1 MEAYLDSVTE
11 SFLEGDYQLSQLSV
25 STSVIESDDAWN
37 LEEPIPVGEIINA
50 FRVQKTL
57 VQQGGQ
63 VFIPLHEDDSAEL
76 TGEYLIYRRETDE
89 TLLSEDSDPHELH
102 FLNANT
108 GGDDFREVRE
118 AESTYLAYRMRF
130 WHSSYS
136 PSELPSYLPS
146 EYFDD
151 RPPQPPRELSAVDP
165 LSDDEYDD
173 FIDATEQA
181 MANEL
186 EAERRSV
193 WDSNRGMSIDRLQRE
208 QGGDGIASAGY
219 SRLAEDRISVS
230 APGSGTHRNPVQS
243 TYGIHEGN
251 IVGVAS
257 GGDSNSPIVP
267 GIVTRV
273 GLSDFNIEL
282 DWEATTRTSQ
292 AKDDLRRADRV
303 SVAIL
308 DRNIAFQRERSAFRQ
323 MADSSSGKQLLA
335 GDSSLSFDAPLSVS
349 LNTSLELNSYQR
361 RAAINALR
369 AEDAYCIHG
378 PPGTGKTR
386 TLTAVI
392 QSAVESGERVLVCA
406 HSNQAVDNLIAGE
419 SSPDNPDEESL
430 HGIIQAEGYRMA
442 RIGRRDQITSRVVST
457 HYADEETDR
466 AQIVATT
473 TNSADRL
480 DLARFSL
487 IVVDEA
493 TQASIPA
500 TAVPFQ
506 LGSKLVLAGDH
517 KQLPPYHSAETAS
530 DEAFYPSLFEHILDR
545 FGDDAKTT
553 LRRQYRMH
561 ESIANFSNKEFYD
574 GLLLHGEPNRSATIS
589 GLQPL
594 VGINISNPESD
605 QGNSRENPSEVEV
618 VVAQVQRSLNAG
630 VDASDVGVIT
640 PYTGQ
645 KGLVESELASEFDAD
660 TAEKIKVQTIDS
672 FQGGQREVILVS
684 FTVSNDRNNSGF
696 LAFPNEG
703 PRRLNVALTRAKK
716 RLVLVGDWDTLSSIA
731 PHRDT
736 STSCADLYRRLLEY
750 IHEQGRM
757 VG

>member
-11 SFLEGDYQLSQLSV
+11 SFLEDDHQLSQLSV
-25 STSVIESDDAWN
+25 STSVIESDDSWN
-37 LEEPIPVGEIINA
+37 LEEPIPVGEIINS

-63 VFIPLHEDDSAEL
+63 VFIPLHEDDSAEM

-89 TLLSEDSDPHELH
+89 TLLSNDSDPHELH

-118 AESTYLAYRMRF
+118 AELTYLAYRMRF

-136 PSELPSYLPS
+136 SSKLPSYLPS

-165 LSDDEYDD
+165 LSDDEYED

-181 MANEL
+181 MSSEL
-186 EAERRSV
+186 EAERQSV
-193 WDSNRGMSIDRLQRE
+193 WDSNGGMSIDRLQRE
-208 QGGDGIASAGY
+208 QGGGGIASAGY

-230 APGSGTHRNPVQS
+230 APGSGAHRNPVQS

-257 GGDSNSPIVP
+257 GDDSNSPIVP

-292 AKDDLRRADRV
+292 AKDDLRQADRV

-308 DRNIAFQRERSAFRQ
+308 DRNIAFQRERSGFRE
-323 MADSSSGKQLLA
+323 MADSSSGKQLLV
-335 GDSSLSFDAPLSVS
+335 GDSSLSFGAPLSVS

-419 SSPDNPDEESL
+419 SSPDDPDEESL

-442 RIGRRDQITSRVVST
+442 RLGRQNQITSRVVST
-457 HYADEETDR
+457 HYADEETDQ

-480 DLARFSL
+480 DIARFSF

-517 KQLPPYHSAETAS
+517 KQLPPYHSTETAS
-530 DEAFYPSLFEHILDR
+530 DEAFYPSLFGHLLDR

-561 ESIANFSNKEFYD
+561 KSIANFSNKEFYD
-574 GLLLHGEPNRSATIS
+574 GLLLHGETNKSATIS

-594 VGINISNPESD
+594 V
-605 QGNSRENPSEVEV
+605 
-618 VVAQVQRSLNAG
+618 
-630 VDASDVGVIT
+630 
-640 PYTGQ
+640 
-645 KGLVESELASEFDAD
+645 
-660 TAEKIKVQTIDS
+660 
-672 FQGGQREVILVS
+672 
-684 FTVSNDRNNSGF
+684 
-696 LAFPNEG
+696 AF
-703 PRRLNVALTRAKK
+703 VF
-716 RLVLVGDWDTLSSIA
+716 S
-731 PHRDT
+731 
-736 STSCADLYRRLLEY
+736 
-750 IHEQGRM
+750 
-757 VG
+757 

>member
-11 SFLEGDYQLSQLSV
+11 SFLEGGDGLSQLSV
-25 STSVIESDDAWN
+25 SVSILESDDSWD
-37 LEEPIPVGEIINA
+37 LEEPIPVGDIINA

-76 TGEYLIYRRETDE
+76 TDEYLIYRRETDE
-89 TLLSEDSDPHELH
+89 TLLSDGSDPHELH
-102 FLNANT
+102 FLNAGT
-108 GGDDFREVRE
+108 SGDDFREVGE
-118 AESTYLAYRMRF
+118 AGLTYLAYRMRF
-130 WHSSYS
+130 WHSSHS
-136 PSELPSYLPS
+136 PSETPSYLSS

-165 LSDDEYDD
+165 LSDAEFEE
-173 FIDATEQA
+173 FIDSTEQA

-193 WDSNRGMSIDRLQRE
+193 WDSNQGISIERLQRE
-208 QGGDGIASAGY
+208 EGGDGIASAGY
-219 SRLAEDRISVS
+219 SRLTEDRISVS
-230 APGSGTHRNPVQS
+230 APGSGAHRNPGES
-243 TYGIHEGN
+243 TYGIHRGN
-251 IVGVAS
+251 ILAVAPDD
-257 GGDSNSPIVP
+257 DSNSPVVP
-267 GIVTRV
+267 GIVTSV
-273 GLSDFNIEL
+273 GISDFQVEL

-292 AKDDLRRADRV
+292 AKDELRAASRV

-308 DRNIAFQRERSAFRQ
+308 DRNIAFQRERSAFRD
-323 MADSSSGKQLLA
+323 MADSSIGKRVLA
-335 GDSSLSFDAPLSVS
+335 GESSLSFDAPLSVS
-349 LNTSLELNSYQR
+349 LNTELELNSYQR

-392 QSAVESGERVLVCA
+392 QSAVESGHRVLVCA
-406 HSNQAVDNLIAGE
+406 QSNQAVDNLIAGE
-419 SSPDNPDEESL
+419 SAPNDPDEESL
-430 HGIIQAEGYRMA
+430 HGLIQTEGYRMT
-442 RIGRRDQITSRVVST
+442 RIGRRDQITSRVIST

-480 DLARFSL
+480 DRERFSL

-500 TAVPFQ
+500 TGVPSKF
-506 LGSKLVLAGDH
+506 GSKLVLAGDH
-517 KQLPPYHSAETAS
+517 KQLPPYHSGENAS

-561 ESIANFSNKEFYD
+561 ESIANFSNEEFYD
-574 GLLLHGEPNRSATIS
+574 GLLLHGEANKSATLS

-594 VGINISNPESD
+594 VGINIDDPESD
-605 QGNSRENPSEVEV
+605 RGNSRANPHEAEV
-618 VVAQVQRSLNAG
+618 VAAQVQRSLNAG

-645 KGLVESELASEFDAD
+645 KELVESELVSEFGAD
-660 TAEKIKVQTIDS
+660 EAGKIKVQTIDS
-672 FQGGQREVILVS
+672 FQGGQREVIIVS

-696 LAFPNEG
+696 LAFTNEG

-716 RLVLVGDWDTLSSIA
+716 RLVLIGNWETLSSLA
-731 PHRDT
+731 SHRNS
-736 STSCADLYRRLLEY
+736 STSCADLYGRLFEY
-750 IHEQGRM
+750 IREHGRM